1 MPKPVEELR
10 KVVNVYEAE
19 FEPYGLQG
27 VEQAELK
34 WVNIS
39 YDEKTGQGCFLIRFE
54 PGARSIAHEH
64 TGFEEF
70 LILEGDLVDSDGREY
85 KPGDFVSFKPGSK
98 HSSVSR
104 TSMLAAVILREGSG
118 NRTLGPDEEINIR

>member
-34 WVNIS
+34 WANIS

-54 PGARSIAHEH
+54 PGARPIAHEH

-85 KPGDFVSFKPGSK
+85 KPGSK

-104 TSMLAAVILREGSG
+104 TGMLAAVILREGSG